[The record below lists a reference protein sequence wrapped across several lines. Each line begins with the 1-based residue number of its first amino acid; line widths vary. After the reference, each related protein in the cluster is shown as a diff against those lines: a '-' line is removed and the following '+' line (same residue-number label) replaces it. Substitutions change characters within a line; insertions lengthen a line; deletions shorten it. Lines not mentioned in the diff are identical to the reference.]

1 MESPYIFDTM
11 DYFSDAL
18 KIIEMEN
25 TETQL
30 IDVSE
35 EVEEKKEEDI
45 VDVIETKQEE
55 VVEKK
60 EEVVEEKK
68 RGRRRQIK
76 SEEEKKIT
84 KEVQEVAKDLRLKQQ
99 EQRKKK
105 LEEKESTKQVRK
117 KIKVDNQVADIDVY
131 NTKLLNVNL
140 SCFLKNFYD
149 KFKMPYYRKSDEDLE
164 EFASIIQMLS
174 DVKKID
180 KLKEKSKPVKKKEEH
195 ELMLPTK
202 RIGDIH
208 DGNVIGGGTK
218 KRPLVDEDEKIFE

>member
-1 MESPYIFDTM
+1 MESPYIFDTI
-11 DYFSDAL
+11 DFSDAL
-18 KIIEMEN
+18 KMIEMEN

-60 EEVVEEKK
+60 AEVVEEKK

-117 KIKVDNQVADIDVY
+117 KIKVDNQVSDIDVY

-180 KLKEKSKPVKKKEEH
+180 KLKEKSKPVKKKKN
-195 ELMLPTK
+195 M
-202 RIGDIH
+202 
-208 DGNVIGGGTK
+208 N
-218 KRPLVDEDEKIFE
+218 